1 MDFCNLNFAQNIR
14 FRWFFK
20 NNTEKV
26 LQTTKIE
33 ITLHH
38 DKQQQE
44 SQHIQSEG
52 AGKAEDNGEHQEKSQ
67 R

>member
-1 MDFCNLNFAQNIR
+1 
-14 FRWFFK
+14 
-20 NNTEKV
+20 

>member
-1 MDFCNLNFAQNIR
+1 MEFCNLNFTQNIS
-14 FRWFFK
+14 FRWFFR

-44 SQHIQSEG
+44 SQHIQGEG
-52 AGKAEDNGEHQEKSQ
+52 AGKAEDNGEHQEKSK

>member
-1 MDFCNLNFAQNIR
+1 MEFCNLNFTQNIR

-20 NNTEKV
+20 NNEEKV

-38 DKQQQE
+38 DKQQE

-52 AGKAEDNGEHQEKSQ
+52 AGEAEDNG
-67 R
+67 

>member
-1 MDFCNLNFAQNIR
+1 MEFCNLNFTQNIR

-20 NNTEKV
+20 NNEEKV

-38 DKQQQE
+38 DKQQE
-44 SQHIQSEG
+44 SQHAKGEG
-52 AGKAEDNGEHQEKSQ
+52 AGKAEDNG
-67 R
+67 